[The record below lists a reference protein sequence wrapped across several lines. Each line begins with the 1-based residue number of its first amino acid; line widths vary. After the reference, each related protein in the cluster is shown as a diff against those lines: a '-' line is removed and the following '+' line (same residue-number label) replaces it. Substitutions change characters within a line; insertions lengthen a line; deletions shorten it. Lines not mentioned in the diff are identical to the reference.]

1 MTRVKTVGSRCA
13 GYLDAHPVSGG
24 VNSLNNEE
32 KSVLKFLFISCIL
45 EQLSIRSD
53 VKDRMD
59 KEVMED
65 MEINL
70 EDIFQNVEKIEN
82 LEAVKELVKKIQNY
96 ETALEEEIKDMEI
109 NLEDIFQNV
118 EKIENLE
125 EVKNLIEKIQNYEK
139 ALPKSMIQE
148 LWAKWFFE
156 RINNITDIGQLH
168 NDSTISNN
176 DINRNNHSELDK
188 SSNNSIIKDEKAK
201 EEMKYNLKKIFR
213 EVGQFENFE
222 KMKELMDQIKKY
234 EKTLPKSIIQ
244 QLWVKWFF
252 EQLIWWYVPGVK
264 EELGDVLWGYFRS
277 PPGV

>member
-1 MTRVKTVGSRCA
+1 M
-13 GYLDAHPVSGG
+13 
-24 VNSLNNEE
+24 EE
-32 KSVLKFLFISCIL
+32 
-45 EQLSIRSD
+45 LSIRSD

-109 NLEDIFQNV
+109 NLKDIFQNV

-125 EVKNLIEKIQNYEK
+125 EVKKLIEKIQNYEK
-139 ALPKSMIQE
+139 ALPKSRIQE
-148 LWAKWFFE
+148 LWANWFFE
-156 RINNITDIGQLH
+156 RISKISDIGQLH

-201 EEMKYNLKKIFR
+201 EEMKYNLKKIFQ

-234 EKTLPKSIIQ
+234 EKALPKSIIQ